1 MALVL
6 PVALAEVADPRD
18 PVVAALVTVLR
29 AQGID
34 VAALLRERIEIG
46 TATYGVPL
54 DSACELDWDREIAAE
69 LADAI
74 LYRVGQRMNEG

>member
-6 PVALAEVADPRD
+6 PVALQEIEAPRD
-18 PVVAALVTVLR
+18 LVVAALVAVLR
-29 AQGID
+29 SQGVD

-54 DSACELDWDREIAAE
+54 DSTWERGGGSESAAAGGVAGE
-69 LADAI
+69 
-74 LYRVGQRMNEG
+74 

>member
-1 MALVL
+1 VALVL

-18 PVVAALVTVLR
+18 PVVAALVAVLR
-29 AQGID
+29 SQGVD
-34 VAALLRERIEIG
+34 VAALLQERIRIG

>member
-18 PVVAALVTVLR
+18 PVVAALVAVLR
-29 AQGID
+29 SQGVD
-34 VAALLRERIEIG
+34 VAALLQERIRIG

-54 DSACELDWDREIAAE
+54 DSTCELDWDREIAAE

>member
-6 PVALAEVADPRD
+6 PVALQEIEAPRD

-29 AQGID
+29 AQGVD

-54 DSACELDWDREIAAE
+54 DSTCELDWDREIAAE

-74 LYRVGQRMNEG
+74 LYRVGQTMCEG

>member
-1 MALVL
+1 ML

-18 PVVAALVTVLR
+18 PVVAALVAVLR

-54 DSACELDWDREIAAE
+54 DSTCALDWDREIAAE

-74 LYRVGQRMNEG
+74 LYRVGQRMREG

>member
-1 MALVL
+1 MAIVL
-6 PVALAEVADPRD
+6 PVALQEIEAPRD
-18 PVVAALVTVLR
+18 PVVAALVAVLR
-29 AQGID
+29 SQGVD
-34 VAALLRERIEIG
+34 VAALLQERIRIG